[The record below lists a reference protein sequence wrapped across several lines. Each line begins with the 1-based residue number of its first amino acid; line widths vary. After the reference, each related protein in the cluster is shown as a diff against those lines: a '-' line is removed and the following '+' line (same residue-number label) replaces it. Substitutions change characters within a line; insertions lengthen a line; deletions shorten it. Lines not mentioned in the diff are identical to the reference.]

1 MTDRELMQQVL
12 DALDSD
18 NPDIQLRTA
27 VALRDRLAQPEPLFS
42 TPDVTPH
49 VIDCPRC
56 GHCCPQPN
64 QEPVAWMYVN
74 LDGECEQIE
83 YEAPPDDPSVTPLYI
98 IPPHRQW
105 VGLTDEEIKSLP
117 SWWPS
122 YEDAPALI
130 ELVKDVEAKLREKN
144 GG

>member
-1 MTDRELMQQVL
+1 MTDRKLLQQVL

-27 VALRDRLAQPEPLFS
+27 VALRNRMSQPEPLYS
-42 TPDVTPH
+42 TPDVTPEVTPY

-56 GHCCPQPN
+56 GHCCPQ
-64 QEPVAWMYVN
+64 
-74 LDGECEQIE
+74 
-83 YEAPPDDPSVTPLYI
+83 
-98 IPPHRQW
+98 RQW
-105 VGLTDEEIKSLP
+105 VELTDNEIKSLP

-130 ELVKDVEAKLREKN
+130 ELVKDIEAKLREKN
-144 GG
+144 EIRNP

>member
-12 DALDSD
+12 DALGSD

-27 VALRDRLAQPEPLFS
+27 VALRERMSQPEPLFS
-42 TPDVTPH
+42 TPDVTPEVTPH

-56 GHCCPQPN
+56 GHCCP
-64 QEPVAWMYVN
+64 
-74 LDGECEQIE
+74 
-83 YEAPPDDPSVTPLYI
+83 S
-98 IPPHRQW
+98 RQW

-122 YEDAPALI
+122 YEDAPALVQ
-130 ELVKDVEAKLREKN
+130 LVKDLEAKLKEKN
-144 GG
+144 A